1 MKLHIFLL
9 ITLLSSLLSANGKL
23 IFDWVTPLKHNQ
35 TFETHREYAGVVI
48 RDNKIVV
55 ALRSGELVVVN
66 SSGRIVFRRQYEGT
80 HTTKPLVDAEDNT
93 LYLASGSSFRAL
105 DEHFD
110 EKWYLSLR
118 APIATR
124 PLIDGDTI
132 YIATLDNSVYAIN
145 KKTGKIRGSYT
156 SYDTV
161 PLSYIHL
168 ADPLKIDDK
177 IVFGFAN
184 GTILFFMIK
193 EDGPDAVNIIPYF
206 RFRTKKSTIS
216 SGHRFYDLFSIKGN
230 ADYLLFSNGELGG
243 KIISGKIQAI
253 PHMENIILTNLQSDN
268 SYVGYGQSGVYRFS
282 KKGDFERH
290 LFQTKNFVTGLL
302 PLSKGVI
309 VTTTGEP
316 TFLARREGAIY
327 FLNNDYSELLDATM
341 IPSGISSN
349 PVHYGDDIIVLT
361 NAGAL
366 IKIII
371 KENR

>member
-1 MKLHIFLL
+1 MKLRIFLL
-9 ITLLSSLLSANGKL
+9 ITLLSSLLTANEKL
-23 IFDWVTPLKHNQ
+23 VFDWITPLKHDQ
-35 TFETHREYAGVVI
+35 AFETHREYAGAVI
-48 RDNKIVV
+48 RDTDIVV

-80 HTTKPLVDAEDNT
+80 HTTKPMIDAEDNT
-93 LYLASGSSFRAL
+93 LYLSSGSSFRAL
-105 DEHFD
+105 DTHYD
-110 EKWYLSLR
+110 EKWYISFR

-124 PLIDGDTI
+124 PLIDGDLI
-132 YIATLDNSVYAIN
+132 YLATLDNSVYAIN
-145 KKTGKIRGSYT
+145 KKTGKIVGSYT

-230 ADYLLFSNGELGG
+230 VDHLLFSNGELGG
-243 KIISGKIQAI
+243 KIIAGKTQSV

-268 SYVGYGQSGVYRFS
+268 SYIGYGQQGVFRFS
-282 KKGDFERH
+282 EKGNFKQH

-316 TFLARREGAIY
+316 TFLARREGALY
-327 FLNNDYSELLDATM
+327 FLNSDYSEILDATM

-349 PVHYGDDIIVLT
+349 PVQYGDDIIVLT

-366 IKIII
+366 MKIII